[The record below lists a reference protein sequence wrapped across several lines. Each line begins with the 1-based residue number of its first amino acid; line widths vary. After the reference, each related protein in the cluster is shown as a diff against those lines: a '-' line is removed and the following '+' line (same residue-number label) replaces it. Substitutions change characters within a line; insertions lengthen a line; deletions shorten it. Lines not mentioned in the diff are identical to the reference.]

1 MDNIAALVAEARE
14 QPLPSFIPR
23 SEIIRELAEP
33 ARFNLVEIIT
43 GMRRSGKTFYL
54 YQKMS
59 QLLEA
64 GVPRDRLFYFDA
76 EKPFPAIAAGETVRV
91 VHHELDVSDVVRV

>member
-43 GMRRSGKTFYL
+43 GMRRSGKT
-54 YQKMS
+54 S
-59 QLLEA
+59 
-64 GVPRDRLFYFDA
+64 
-76 EKPFPAIAAGETVRV
+76 PATACSTSTSPMTGSLPSPPTRWPP
-91 VHHELDVSDVVRV
+91 

>member
-54 YQKMS
+54 YQKMTS
-59 QLLEA
+59 PMTGSLPLH
-64 GVPRDRLFYFDA
+64 PTRW
-76 EKPFPAIAAGETVRV
+76 PP
-91 VHHELDVSDVVRV
+91 

>member
-33 ARFNLVEIIT
+33 ARFNL
-43 GMRRSGKTFYL
+43 GRDHHRHGGGRARRSTSIRK
-54 YQKMS
+54 
-59 QLLEA
+59 
-64 GVPRDRLFYFDA
+64 
-76 EKPFPAIAAGETVRV
+76 
-91 VHHELDVSDVVRV
+91 

>member
-64 GVPRDRLFYFDA
+64 GVPTTACSTSTSPMTGSLPLHPTRW
-76 EKPFPAIAAGETVRV
+76 PP
-91 VHHELDVSDVVRV
+91 

>member
-54 YQKMS
+54 
-59 QLLEA
+59 
-64 GVPRDRLFYFDA
+64 
-76 EKPFPAIAAGETVRV
+76 
-91 VHHELDVSDVVRV
+91 